1 MAAIQINDLRPV
13 GSELFNDSE
22 NFLQELSQEDI
33 NEILGG
39 REIIFLWSLVCYKDQ
54 GYNTT

>member
-22 NFLQELSQEDI
+22 SFLQELSQDDI
-33 NEILGG
+33 ATVLGG
-39 REIIFLWSLVCYKDQ
+39 FELELIWTGICIKW
-54 GYNTT
+54 

>member
-1 MAAIQINDLRPV
+1 MAAIKINDLRPV

-22 NFLQELSQEDI
+22 SFLQELSTEDI

-39 REIIFLWSLVCYKDQ
+39 WYFKFAWSLVCF
-54 GYNTT
+54 GG

>member
-22 NFLQELSQEDI
+22 SYLQELSTEDI
-33 NEILGG
+33 NEVLGG
-39 REIIFLWSLVCYKDQ
+39 GAIVIGYTSFCIFW
-54 GYNTT
+54 

>member
-22 NFLQELSQEDI
+22 SFLQEISTEDI
-33 NEILGG
+33 NEVLGG
-39 REIIFLWSLVCYKDQ
+39 GGIVILYTAICVLW
-54 GYNTT
+54 

>member
-22 NFLQELSQEDI
+22 SFLQELSTEDI
-33 NEILGG
+33 NEVLGG
-39 REIIFLWSLVCYKDQ
+39 GVVIILLTSICVVW
-54 GYNTT
+54 